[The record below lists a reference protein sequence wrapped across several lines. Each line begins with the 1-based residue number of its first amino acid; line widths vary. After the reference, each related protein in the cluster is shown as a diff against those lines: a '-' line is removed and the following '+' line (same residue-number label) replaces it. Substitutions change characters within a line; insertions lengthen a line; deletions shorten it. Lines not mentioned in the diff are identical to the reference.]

1 MFLIDSKLRW
11 YLDIYDEIID
21 KKSLEHILQYSKKSA
36 KYSKK
41 NVYSRRLEYIIISA
55 FLLYFK
61 IVEQVKEDTPE
72 LTITSTQTNKN
83 RWSFWK
89 QKCSLRLRSL
99 ARLVKISTEE
109 F

>member
-61 IVEQVKEDTPE
+61 ILNKWRKTLLNLLLLPHK
-72 LTITSTQTNKN
+72 QTRIDDPSENK
-83 RWSFWK
+83 SAVF
-89 QKCSLRLRSL
+89 
-99 ARLVKISTEE
+99 V
-109 F
+109 